1 MRPEQIDLDG
11 MLKRLHLPTVRR
23 VYPELAAQAEEEDM
37 GHRDFL
43 AVLIAEEVAN
53 RGQTRI
59 RHFVRS
65 TGGTR
70 TLAFLQRSPVLTA
83 SETLTIEIVR
93 TSSALFGLAEQS
105 AVLLELELSPTPP
118 WEA

>member
-11 MLKRLHLPTVRR
+11 LLKRLRLPTVRR

-59 RHFVRS
+59 RRTFASFGDVFGDTEVTPRNS
-65 TGGTR
+65 GRVPLRTGGSR
-70 TLAFLQRSPVLTA
+70 FASSGSRSKY
-83 SETLTIEIVR
+83 I
-93 TSSALFGLAEQS
+93 
-105 AVLLELELSPTPP
+105 
-118 WEA
+118 